1 MIMSFISPCC
11 MRIIV
16 RLNSSEYIQLN
27 VTLTLL
33 PRKRGHYTIENYFG
47 SLRVRLFQSRFF
59 NSFKLYPE
67 ASSGWRFD
75 RAYYYGAEE
84 RTKKLWEPWS
94 SRSGVL
100 IIINRRTYCFGCPS
114 RRRSVSRAAVGA
126 KSLLYYVIKTGNLT
140 AANGKS
146 PTAAAAATTVTR
158 SMASNYYYRV

>member
-1 MIMSFISPCC
+1 MSHCLSSPTNGVNIRT
-11 MRIIV
+11 RITSV
-16 RLNSSEYIQLN
+16 VFACVSSK
-27 VTLTLL
+27 V
-33 PRKRGHYTIENYFG
+33 
-47 SLRVRLFQSRFF
+47 VFF
-59 NSFKLYPE
+59 SFKLYPE

-75 RAYYYGAEE
+75 RAYLLLRGGVNGAEE
-84 RTKKLWEPWS
+84 RTKKLWERCS
-94 SRSGVL
+94 SRRGVL